1 MSWGEAFG
9 HAVGMY
15 ATLFAVGIV
24 FAIPAAIGYTLA
36 TDGNMAGIALILASA
51 LAYHVCSLA
60 IVVKGV
66 SDAARGGNVAIRR
79 NEESHRIVA
88 PRRRRGILPLHAGG
102 QRLRSVARRRGP
114 AQESNHVEDWTV
126 AVGVEF
132 HPTASVKI
140 NFDPVPPLRFS
151 VSRNERVELAIDCHE
166 SVSWT
171 VSQIGG
177 NIRLAIESGSGVG
190 SGIAKLRCAP
200 TEIYTLRRPR
210 IAVVRIEFD
219 NGDKIG
225 RTVDCEVAP

>member
-9 HAVGMY
+9 HAIGMY
-15 ATLFAVGIV
+15 VMLFVVGIV
-24 FAIPAAIGYTLA
+24 FAIPVVIGYALA
-36 TDGNMAGIALILASA
+36 TDGNMAGLALILASA

-60 IVVKGV
+60 IVIKGV
-66 SDAARGGNVAIRR
+66 SDAAGGNVALRR
-79 NEESHRIVA
+79 NEESTRIIA
-88 PRRRRGILPLHAGG
+88 PRRSVSRWRRG
-102 QRLRSVARRRGP
+102 VT
-114 AQESNHVEDWTV
+114 QESSHVADGAV
-126 AVGVEF
+126 AVGVKF

-140 NFDPVPPLRFS
+140 SIEPLPPLRFS
-151 VSRNERVELAIDCHE
+151 ASRNERVELDIDCHE

-177 NIRLAIESGSGVG
+177 NIRLAIEDGSGVG

-200 TEIYTLRRPR
+200 AEFHTRRRPR
-210 IAVVRIEFD
+210 TAVLRIEFD